1 MHFDAEF
8 FVAVGFVLFVCLLF
22 YVGVH
27 KSILGG
33 LDARS
38 KKIADELGEARRLRA
53 EAQALLASFT
63 QKAIAAEA
71 EAAAIVKQAVAEAEA
86 HASEASARIEEF
98 VTRRTAQAQ
107 TKIALAE
114 AQATA
119 DVRAAAADAA
129 VRASEIVLKAQTV
142 GQAANDLVMQ
152 EIAGLSAR
160 LN

>member
-27 KSILGG
+27 KTILGG

-38 KKIADELGEARRLRA
+38 KKIADELGEAKRLRTEA
-53 EAQALLASFT
+53 EALLASFR

-71 EAAAIVKQAVAEAEA
+71 EAAAIVAQAVSEAEA
-86 HASEASARIEEF
+86 HAKEAAVRIEEF

-119 DVRAAAADAA
+119 DVRAAAADQAVKAA
-129 VRASEIVLKAQTV
+129 EIVLRDQTQ
-142 GQAANDLVMQ
+142 GADGAGLVTH
-152 EIAGLSAR
+152 EIAGLKDR